1 MKKTFVV
8 ACMAIALI
16 CHACTGNYSA
26 EQDGKET
33 AVENVTL
40 LEPEQTDKPEQN
52 GIPAAPIPPEK
63 FKKQQPAQSES
74 SSEPYANWD
83 RKIVRTAEVET
94 EVPDLNSYTL
104 YLRNSIRSLGGY
116 IAQEDYSRT
125 EYRNSSRLTLKIPVH
140 LFEEGMKMITEK
152 AGEVKAVKISSQDVS
167 TEMVDIKARL
177 EVRGRMRDRYLQLMA
192 GAKNMDELLKVQ
204 NEVQGLQ
211 EEIESGSSRLNFL
224 NHSSAMS
231 TIQLSAVQVLKEGS
245 DAVENPEEKHP
256 IISAFLTG
264 WGILR
269 DLMLALLTV
278 WPLLLAGGLLWMFV
292 RKRKMVG
299 C

>member
-1 MKKTFVV
+1 
-8 ACMAIALI
+8 
-16 CHACTGNYSA
+16 
-26 EQDGKET
+26 
-33 AVENVTL
+33 
-40 LEPEQTDKPEQN
+40 
-52 GIPAAPIPPEK
+52 
-63 FKKQQPAQSES
+63 
-74 SSEPYANWD
+74 
-83 RKIVRTAEVET
+83 
-94 EVPDLNSYTL
+94 
-104 YLRNSIRSLGGY
+104 
-116 IAQEDYSRT
+116 
-125 EYRNSSRLTLKIPVH
+125 
-140 LFEEGMKMITEK
+140 
-152 AGEVKAVKISSQDVS
+152 
-167 TEMVDIKARL
+167 
-177 EVRGRMRDRYLQLMA
+177 
-192 GAKNMDELLKVQ
+192 MDELLKVQ

-256 IISAFLTG
+256 IISAFLSG

-278 WPLLLAGGLLWMFV
+278 WPLLLAGGILWMFV